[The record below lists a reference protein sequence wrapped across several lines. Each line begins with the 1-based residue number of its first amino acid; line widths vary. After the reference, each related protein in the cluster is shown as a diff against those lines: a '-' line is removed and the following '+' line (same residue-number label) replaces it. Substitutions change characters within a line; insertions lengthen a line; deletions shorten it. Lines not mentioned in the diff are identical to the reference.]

1 MSKLTPIEAFTSD
14 DGKRGRVWRGE
25 WMDGNAYFKRIDDD
39 LWIMEDP
46 SGPMR
51 ICDEQVAAMSGE
63 CRWADEP
70 KTLTPAEALRA
81 LALGAVLQDEDVT
94 VRVGDDGTFRGP
106 DERGVDGPV
115 TIHRLGGFRLVPDPS
130 QPADYVHAGKPI
142 TKVRDD
148 MRDFDYGP
156 LWPEHAHTELP
167 SERQPAEPQVEHNSY
182 CDRAGAYPRSH
193 PCVRCQSDY
202 LKRKQQEGK

>member
-1 MSKLTPIEAFTSD
+1 MNKAEVLSKLRGLVAEIESTDRQA
-14 DGKRGRVWRGE
+14 
-25 WMDGNAYFKRIDDD
+25 
-39 LWIMEDP
+39 
-46 SGPMR
+46 
-51 ICDEQVAAMSGE
+51 
-63 CRWADEP
+63 WADEP
-70 KTLTPAEALRA
+70 KTLTPQEALRA
-81 LALGAVLQDEDVT
+81 LADGKVLIDKDLLWK
-94 VRVGDDGTFRGP
+94 
-106 DERGVDGPV
+106 
-115 TIHRLGGFRLVPDPS
+115 LGGDGCIYTKYGSAPWEECPSQSFNDWHVVPDPS

-182 CDRAGAYPRSH
+182 CDRAGAYPRIH

>member
-1 MSKLTPIEAFTSD
+1 MNKLMTHLEAFTSED
-14 DGKRGRVWRGE
+14 AKRGRVWQDETDDFRRVCNRLERRYRKGGRGWE
-25 WMDGNAYFKRIDDD
+25 QSDV
-39 LWIMEDP
+39 
-46 SGPMR
+46 
-51 ICDEQVAAMSGE
+51 QVASFDGVVT
-63 CRWADEP
+63 WADEP